1 MEKKSFSKRLV
12 DYFFCGHKELLFL
25 GSVQTKESKVSTFI
39 YSCKRCGKLI
49 KSSYRLDFPDVHV
62 STTIVNGKIEFAFI
76 SKLASTLSKYDI
88 ENFHRHMIESN
99 VQYSLEQFKQD
110 LKYFESIIINY
121 HKQNEDL
128 LEKLTR
134 SENIISALKKENE
147 MLSSIADNKDN
158 VIYNERQLSI
168 LEKNEMQLR
177 NSGMIKEWLMSLLL
191 NRKALIPRQAFKLF
205 KTMLTALFGYEN
217 MRNKW
222 EYNNK
227 DIEGVEYVEFKAR
240 EKRRTNR

>member
-1 MEKKSFSKRLV
+1 M
-12 DYFFCGHKELLFL
+12 
-25 GSVQTKESKVSTFI
+25 
-39 YSCKRCGKLI
+39 I
-49 KSSYRLDFPDVHV
+49 KS
-62 STTIVNGKIEFAFI
+62 
-76 SKLASTLSKYDI
+76 
-88 ENFHRHMIESN
+88 N
-99 VQYSLEQFKQD
+99 VEYSLEQFKQD

-134 SENIISALKKENE
+134 SENIIYALKKENE

-177 NSGMIKEWLMSLLL
+177 NSGMLKEWLMSLLL
-191 NRKALIPRQAFKLF
+191 NSKALIPRQAFKLF

>member
-1 MEKKSFSKRLV
+1 
-12 DYFFCGHKELLFL
+12 
-25 GSVQTKESKVSTFI
+25 
-39 YSCKRCGKLI
+39 
-49 KSSYRLDFPDVHV
+49 
-62 STTIVNGKIEFAFI
+62 
-76 SKLASTLSKYDI
+76 
-88 ENFHRHMIESN
+88 
-99 VQYSLEQFKQD
+99 
-110 LKYFESIIINY
+110 
-121 HKQNEDL
+121 
-128 LEKLTR
+128 
-134 SENIISALKKENE
+134 